1 MSDTQPTFDP
11 SNAGGLN
18 IRGILPSIV
27 INAAVPFTIYQVL
40 KSYHYSD
47 LIALMS
53 HPEFF

>member
-27 INAAVPFTIYQVL
+27 INAVVPFTIYQVL